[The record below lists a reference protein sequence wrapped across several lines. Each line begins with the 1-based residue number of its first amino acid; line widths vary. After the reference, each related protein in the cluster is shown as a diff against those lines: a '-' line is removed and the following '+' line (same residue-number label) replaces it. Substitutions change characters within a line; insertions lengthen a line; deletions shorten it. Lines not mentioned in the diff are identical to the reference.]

1 MHILNRLVLIVA
13 CLLPVSSTVGQLKD
27 TSLYTM
33 YSAPFFFNVIKG
45 EGDRI
50 YAGTSEGIYT
60 VKGTALVKQDDRIG
74 YVKLDREGKL
84 QIDANGIKYYRQEEF
99 SKLLPYPDELRNEFH
114 AGTDDFFYIT
124 AGGKMHIYEILP
136 YAIKHRNI
144 SVRASSG
151 RFTGTYSGLF
161 YKGIK
166 LGSPFPDFADGHI
179 REINGKSFICFSTL
193 LIADLPGGD
202 SLPAYNN
209 ALPPGFRFDYISDIL
224 FDERRQQYFV
234 ATRNQLGIID
244 LELTRAQPVY
254 TRNESVGEVELLGE
268 DRHSIVFASG
278 NKLIRYTQSNTIQ
291 QIATLPAQILD
302 GHITKY
308 NYFLLCS
315 NALYV
320 LRTDGKLEK
329 LVELNK
335 AHTLQQISA
344 TEYAIATDL
353 GLFLYNT
360 ASNKLFELIR
370 GVEFNRRGLYLEG
383 DSLKAG
389 SISGMYILDARHLES
404 LAARRENVSGSS
416 TFPAFMLYLLIGFV
430 VIAIILAF
438 LLIKSRKRLEQV
450 IEEKRITETPAISRL
465 DIEDYIRENLAVA
478 SLKSIT
484 DKFETKNANIY
495 TLLAPEKPGAFINRL
510 RMDEVMRMRKEKKS
524 AREISA
530 LTGFSESYVR
540 KVWNQNEQ

>member
-1 MHILNRLVLIVA
+1 MQNLTRSILILVW
-13 CLLPVSSTVGQLKD
+13 CFSTGTTSGQLRD
-27 TSLYTM
+27 TSLSTM
-33 YSAPFFFNVIKG
+33 YSTPFFFNVIKG
-45 EGDRI
+45 EGDKI
-50 YAGTSEGIYT
+50 YAGTSEGIYNL
-60 VKGTALVKQDDRIG
+60 KGTGLVKHDDRIG
-74 YVKLDREGKL
+74 YIKLDREGKL
-84 QIDANGIKYYRQEEF
+84 QIDSNGIKYFKQEDY
-99 SKLLPYPDELRNEFH
+99 SSLLPFPSERRNEFH
-114 AGTDDFFYIT
+114 AGTDDHFYIT

-136 YAIKHRNI
+136 YAIKYRNI
-144 SVRASSG
+144 SVRASSI
-151 RFTGTYSGLF
+151 RFTGTYSGIF

-179 REINGKSFICFSTL
+179 REINGKAFICFSDL
-193 LIADLPGGD
+193 LIADLHGGD
-202 SLPAYNN
+202 SLPTWREK
-209 ALPPGFRFDYISDIL
+209 LPSGFKFDYVSDVL

-234 ATRNQLGIID
+234 ASKNQLGIID
-244 LELTRAQPVY
+244 LELTRTQPVY

-389 SISGMYILDARHLES
+389 SISGLYILDARHLES
-404 LAARRENVSGSS
+404 LAARRENVSGRS

-438 LLIKSRKRLEQV
+438 LLFKSRKRLEQV

-540 KVWNQNEQ
+540 KVWNQE